1 MIAVIDY
8 CKGNLKSVERGLTHV
23 GGDAHITDDPEVIR
37 TADALV
43 LPGVGSFAD
52 ASATMQQTSQMEAIR
67 ASLAEGTPF
76 LGICLGEHL
85 LFEGGT
91 EHAEHG
97 TMPGLGIIDGIAKRM
112 PAQDSTGKAYK
123 IPHVGWNSIEFTDGA
138 SSSPLFAG
146 IPNGEYFYFTHS
158 YIAPESNATIATT
171 THSVTFPAAVQVGDR
186 IFAVQFH
193 PEKSSDAGARVLK
206 NFVDLASR
214 LE

>member
-1 MIAVIDY
+1 
-8 CKGNLKSVERGLTHV
+8 
-23 GGDAHITDDPEVIR
+23 
-37 TADALV
+37 
-43 LPGVGSFAD
+43 
-52 ASATMQQTSQMEAIR
+52 MEAIR
-67 ASLAEGTPF
+67 AALAKGTPF

-112 PAQDSTGKAYK
+112 PAQDSSGKAYK
-123 IPHVGWNSIEFTDGA
+123 IPHVGWNSIQFTDG
-138 SSSPLFAG
+138 SNSSPLFAG

-171 THSVTFPAAVQVGDR
+171 THSITFPAAVQVGDR

>member
-8 CKGNLKSVERGLTHV
+8 CKGNLRSVERGLTHV

-52 ASATMQQTSQMEAIR
+52 ASATMQQTGQMEAIR
-67 ASLAEGTPF
+67 AALAKGTPF

-112 PAQDSTGKAYK
+112 PAQDS
-123 IPHVGWNSIEFTDGA
+123 
-138 SSSPLFAG
+138 
-146 IPNGEYFYFTHS
+146 
-158 YIAPESNATIATT
+158 YIAPKSNATIATT

-214 LE
+214 LG

>member
-52 ASATMQQTSQMEAIR
+52 ASATMQQTGQMEAIR
-67 ASLAEGTPF
+67 AALAKGTPF

-97 TMPGLGIIDGIAKRM
+97 HECLVLVLSTASPNACPRKTAQARPTRFRM
-112 PAQDSTGKAYK
+112 
-123 IPHVGWNSIEFTDGA
+123 
-138 SSSPLFAG
+138 
-146 IPNGEYFYFTHS
+146 
-158 YIAPESNATIATT
+158 
-171 THSVTFPAAVQVGDR
+171 
-186 IFAVQFH
+186 
-193 PEKSSDAGARVLK
+193 
-206 NFVDLASR
+206 
-214 LE
+214 